1 MRKKSKEISH
11 EKSFGWLVVHY
22 QDTKTA
28 IRVDK
33 ILTPG
38 WIHENNLYKI
48 YFDYLDYYGSNV
60 YVSRIILNV
69 KVYTEDDANGYLNML
84 LEVIN
89 RLHSSGTIAEIDVKE
104 WLGERLTYEVSSQ
117 KEKNDDI

>member
-1 MRKKSKEISH
+1 MRRKSKEINH
-11 EKSFGWLVVHY
+11 EKSFGWLVIHY

-48 YFDYLDYYGSNV
+48 YFDYLDYYNNSA
-60 YVSRIILNV
+60 YVSRIILDV
-69 KVYTEDDANGYLNML
+69 KVYTEDDANGYLGAL
-84 LEVIN
+84 LEHIN
-89 RLHSSGTIAEIDVKE
+89 KLHSLGTVAEIDVKE

-117 KEKNDDI
+117 REKNDDI

>member
-1 MRKKSKEISH
+1 MRKKFKDVNT
-11 EKSFGWLVVHY
+11 EKSFGWLVIHY

-60 YVSRIILNV
+60 YVSRIVLDL
-69 KVYTEDDANGYLNML
+69 KVYTEDDANGYLGAL
-84 LEVIN
+84 LENIN
-89 RLHSSGTIAEIDVKE
+89 RLQLLGTIAEVDAKE

-117 KEKNDDI
+117 QEKNNDI

>member
-1 MRKKSKEISH
+1 MKKKFKETNH
-11 EKSFGWLVVHY
+11 EKPFGWLVIHY
-22 QDTKTA
+22 EDTKTA

-38 WIHENNLYKI
+38 WIHENNLYKV

-60 YVSRIILNV
+60 YVSRIVLNV

-104 WLGERLTYEVSSQ
+104 WSGERLTCELSSH

>member
-1 MRKKSKEISH
+1 MRKKSKEINH

-89 RLHSSGTIAEIDVKE
+89 RLHSSGTIVEIDVKE